1 MSNPAPV
8 PAPTPKSPPATEQ
21 LSLVARITSLEDQI
35 QRIYG
40 MMARDRD
47 WMDELRARIGL
58 TL

>member
-1 MSNPAPV
+1 MNNTAPALV
-8 PAPTPKSPPATEQ
+8 PSPPATET

-35 QRIYG
+35 TRIYG
-40 MMARDRD
+40 MMARDRE